1 MRDAVVAVIGR
12 PNVGKSSFFNY
23 IAKQRIAIVDDQPGV
38 TRDRI
43 YARVEWLQ
51 QRFTL
56 IDTGGIEPASDMP
69 LLKQMRIQAD
79 IAIETADVVLL
90 MVDVK
95 DGMTAAD
102 QDIATMLRK
111 AAKPIFVVVNKC
123 DTPGPMP
130 QQAYEFY
137 NLGLGEVYPVSSLH
151 GLGIGDLL
159 DAVVDALPPLTE
171 EDQVESG
178 IRVAIIGKPN
188 AGKSS
193 LLNRLAGEDRAIVS
207 DMAGTTRDTL
217 DSVVENEF
225 GRYVFIDTAGMRRKS
240 KISDAV
246 ERYSIMRAVAAVER
260 ADVCLV
266 MIDAES
272 GISEQDTKVAGLA
285 HNAGKAT
292 IFVVNKW
299 DLIEK
304 ENDTQEKFRLSLLS
318 RFAFMDYAPVLFI
331 SALTGQ
337 RCMQIYQSVNE
348 VYAEATKRISTG
360 VLNEFIAEVQAM
372 VPAPQYKGK
381 RLKIAY
387 ATQVAVQP
395 PEFIL
400 FVNSTELLHFSY
412 DRYLEN
418 QFRKN
423 FGFAGTPIRL
433 TLREKSKRE
442 ADFQGKK
449 KNTAE
454 R

>member
-1 MRDAVVAVIGR
+1 MKDAIVAVIGR
-12 PNVGKSSFFNY
+12 PNVGKSSFFNF

-43 YARVEWLQ
+43 YARVEWLG

-69 LLKQMRIQAD
+69 LLRQMRIQAD

-102 QDIATMLRK
+102 QDIANMLRK
-111 AAKPIFVVVNKC
+111 SAKPVFVVVNKC
-123 DTPGPMP
+123 DNPGHMP
-130 QQAYEFY
+130 EQAYEFY
-137 NLGLGEVYPVSSLH
+137 NLGLGDIYPISSIH

-159 DAVVDALPPLTE
+159 DVVVDALPVLPE
-171 EDQVESG
+171 EDAEESG
-178 IRVAIIGKPN
+178 IKVAIIGKPN

-193 LLNRLAGEDRAIVS
+193 LFNRLAGEDRAIVS
-207 DMAGTTRDTL
+207 DLAGTTRDAL
-217 DSVVENEF
+217 DSVVENDF
-225 GRYVFIDTAGMRRKS
+225 GRFVFIDTAGLRRKS
-240 KISDAV
+240 RIADDI
-246 ERYSIMRAVAAVER
+246 ERYSTMRAISAIER
-260 ADVCLV
+260 ADVCLIL
-266 MIDAES
+266 IDAED
-272 GISEQDTKVAGLA
+272 GVTEQDTKVAGLA
-285 HNAGKAT
+285 HNAGKASV
-292 IFVVNKW
+292 FVVNKW

-304 ENDTQEKFRLSLLS
+304 ETDTQENYKKDLLS
-318 RFAFMDYAPVLFI
+318 RFAFMDYAPVIFI

-337 RCMQIYQSVNE
+337 RCTQVYKYVNE
-348 VYAEATKRISTG
+348 VYEESNKRISTG
-360 VLNEFIAEVQAM
+360 ILNDFIAEIQAM

-423 FGFAGTPIRL
+423 FGFVGTPIRL
-433 TLREKSKRE
+433 TLREKSNRE
-442 ADFQGKK
+442 RK
-449 KNTAE
+449 
-454 R
+454 

>member
-1 MRDAVVAVIGR
+1 MKDAIVAVIGR
-12 PNVGKSSFFNY
+12 PNVGKSSFFNF

-43 YARVEWLQ
+43 YARVEWLG

-69 LLKQMRIQAD
+69 LLRQMRIQAD
-79 IAIETADVVLL
+79 IAIKTADVVLL

-102 QDIATMLRK
+102 QDIANMLRK
-111 AAKPIFVVVNKC
+111 SAKPVFVVVNKC
-123 DTPGPMP
+123 DNPGHMP
-130 QQAYEFY
+130 EQAYEFY
-137 NLGLGEVYPVSSLH
+137 NLGLGDIYPISSIH

-159 DAVVDALPPLTE
+159 DVVVDALPVLPE
-171 EDQVESG
+171 EDAEESG
-178 IRVAIIGKPN
+178 IKVAIIGKPN

-193 LLNRLAGEDRAIVS
+193 LFNRLAGEDRAIVS
-207 DMAGTTRDTL
+207 DLAGTTRDAL
-217 DSVVENEF
+217 DSVVENDF
-225 GRYVFIDTAGMRRKS
+225 GRFVFIDTAGLRRKS
-240 KISDAV
+240 RIADDI
-246 ERYSIMRAVAAVER
+246 ERYSTMRAISAIER
-260 ADVCLV
+260 ADVCLIL
-266 MIDAES
+266 IDAED
-272 GISEQDTKVAGLA
+272 GVTEQDTKVAGLA
-285 HNAGKAT
+285 HNAGKASV
-292 IFVVNKW
+292 FVVNKW

-304 ENDTQEKFRLSLLS
+304 ETDTQENYKKDLLS
-318 RFAFMDYAPVLFI
+318 RFAFMDYAPVIFI

-337 RCMQIYQSVNE
+337 RCTQVYKYVNE
-348 VYAEATKRISTG
+348 VYEESNKRISTG
-360 VLNEFIAEVQAM
+360 ILNDFIAEIQAM

-423 FGFAGTPIRL
+423 FGFVGTPIRL
-433 TLREKSKRE
+433 TLREKSNRE
-442 ADFQGKK
+442 RK
-449 KNTAE
+449 
-454 R
+454 

>member
-1 MRDAVVAVIGR
+1 MKDAVVAVIGR

-56 IDTGGIEPASDMP
+56 IDTGGIEPANDLP

-79 IAIETADVVLL
+79 IAIETADVVLF

-102 QDIATMLRK
+102 QDIANMLRK
-111 AAKPIFVVVNKC
+111 AAKPVFVVVNKC
-123 DTPGPMP
+123 DNPGRMP
-130 QQAYEFY
+130 EQAFEFY
-137 NLGLGEVYPVSSLH
+137 NLGLGDLFPVSSLH
-151 GLGIGDLL
+151 GLGMGDLL
-159 DAVVDALPPLTE
+159 DAIAAALPETDEDDDE
-171 EDQVESG
+171 ETG
-178 IRVAIIGKPN
+178 IKVAIIGKPN

-193 LLNRLAGEDRAIVS
+193 LFNRLAGEERAIVS
-207 DMAGTTRDTL
+207 EMAGTTRDAL
-217 DSVVENEF
+217 DSVVENSF
-225 GRYVFIDTAGMRRKS
+225 GRYVFIDTAGFRRKS
-240 KISDAV
+240 RITDSV

-260 ADVCLV
+260 ADVCLI
-266 MIDAES
+266 MIDAET
-272 GISEQDTKVAGLA
+272 GVTEQDTKVAGLA
-285 HNAGKAT
+285 HNAGKGS

-304 ENDTQEKFRLSLLS
+304 ETGTQEKFKLDLLG
-318 RFAFMDYAPVLFI
+318 RFQFMDYAPVIFI
-331 SALTGQ
+331 SALTGH
-337 RCMQIYQSVNE
+337 RCTNVYKTVNE
-348 VYAEATKRISTG
+348 VYAEARKRITTG
-360 VLNEFIAEVQAM
+360 TLNDFIAEIQAM

-433 TLREKSKRE
+433 TLREKSRS
-442 ADFQGKK
+442 
-449 KNTAE
+449 E
-454 R
+454 RK

>member
-1 MRDAVVAVIGR
+1 MKDAVVAVIGR

-56 IDTGGIEPASDMP
+56 IDTGGIEPANDLP

-79 IAIETADVVLL
+79 IAIETADVVLF

-102 QDIATMLRK
+102 QDIANMLRK
-111 AAKPIFVVVNKC
+111 AAKPVFVVVNKC
-123 DTPGPMP
+123 DNPGRMP
-130 QQAYEFY
+130 EQAFEFY
-137 NLGLGEVYPVSSLH
+137 NLGLGDLFPVSSLH
-151 GLGIGDLL
+151 GLGMGDLL
-159 DAVVDALPPLTE
+159 DAIAAALPETDEDDDE
-171 EDQVESG
+171 ETG
-178 IRVAIIGKPN
+178 IKVAIIGKPN

-193 LLNRLAGEDRAIVS
+193 LFNRLAGEERAIVS
-207 DMAGTTRDTL
+207 EMAGTTRDAL
-217 DSVVENEF
+217 DSVVENSF
-225 GRYVFIDTAGMRRKS
+225 GRYVFIDTAGFRRKS
-240 KISDAV
+240 RITDSV

-260 ADVCLV
+260 ADVCLI
-266 MIDAES
+266 MIDAET
-272 GISEQDTKVAGLA
+272 GVTEQDTKVAGLA
-285 HNAGKAT
+285 HNAGKGS

-304 ENDTQEKFRLSLLS
+304 ETGTQEKFKLDLLG
-318 RFAFMDYAPVLFI
+318 RFQFMDYAPVIFI
-331 SALTGQ
+331 SALTGH
-337 RCMQIYQSVNE
+337 RCTNVYKAVNE
-348 VYAEATKRISTG
+348 VYAEARKRITTG
-360 VLNEFIAEVQAM
+360 TLNDFIAEIQAM

-433 TLREKSKRE
+433 TLREKSRS
-442 ADFQGKK
+442 
-449 KNTAE
+449 E
-454 R
+454 RK

>member
-1 MRDAVVAVIGR
+1 MVDAVVAVIGR

-56 IDTGGIEPASDMP
+56 IDTGGIEPANDLP

-79 IAIETADVVLL
+79 IAIETADVVLF

-102 QDIATMLRK
+102 QDIANMLRK
-111 AAKPIFVVVNKC
+111 ASKPIFVVVNKC
-123 DTPGPMP
+123 DNPGQMP
-130 QQAYEFY
+130 QQAFEFY
-137 NLGLGEVYPVSSLH
+137 NLGLGDLFPVSSLH
-151 GLGIGDLL
+151 GLGMGDLL
-159 DAVVDALPPLTE
+159 DAIVTVLPEIRE
-171 EDQVESG
+171 EDEEETG
-178 IRVAIIGKPN
+178 IKVAIIGKPN

-193 LLNRLAGEDRAIVS
+193 LFNRLAGEERAIVS
-207 DMAGTTRDTL
+207 EIAGTTRDAI
-217 DSVVENEF
+217 DSVVENSF
-225 GRYVFIDTAGMRRKS
+225 GRYVFIDTAGFRRKS
-240 KISDAV
+240 RIIDAV

-260 ADVCLV
+260 ADVCLI
-266 MIDAES
+266 MIDAET
-272 GISEQDTKVAGLA
+272 GVTEQDTKVAGLA
-285 HNAGKAT
+285 HNAGKASV
-292 IFVVNKW
+292 FVVNKW

-304 ENDTQEKFRLSLLS
+304 ETGTQEKYKLDLLG
-318 RFAFMDYAPVLFI
+318 RFSFMDYAPVIFI
-331 SALTGQ
+331 SALTGH
-337 RCMQIYQSVNE
+337 RCTNVYKAVND
-348 VYAEATKRISTG
+348 VYAEARKRITTG
-360 VLNEFIAEVQAM
+360 TLNDFIAEIQAM

-381 RLKIAY
+381 RLKISY

-433 TLREKSKRE
+433 TLREKSRS
-442 ADFQGKK
+442 
-449 KNTAE
+449 E
-454 R
+454 RK